1 MKRVSTMLFAA
12 LLVSVAVPAFA
23 QNNHGGMSGMNMQG
37 MSGMNMQ
44 NNRGGM
50 PGMNMQGM
58 HGNMMGSM
66 HTMPATVTALD
77 TNTGIVDVSTEGM
90 SLKLHFPPASL
101 ANVKTGDKIT
111 LHLTFTKP

>member
-12 LLVSVAVPAFA
+12 LLVSAAAPALA
-23 QNNHGGMSGMNMQG
+23 QNSHGGMSGMNMQG

-44 NNRGGM
+44 
-50 PGMNMQGM
+50 GM
-58 HGNMMGSM
+58 HGNMMVSM
-66 HTMPATVTALD
+66 HMMPATVTAVD
-77 TNTGIVDVSTEGM
+77 TNTGIVDVNTEGM

-111 LHLTFTKP
+111 IHMGFTKP